1 MNARNAFN
9 VPFSMIQLEFDNAGL
24 YNTAAGEVGKTFV
37 STELGDGGS
46 DNARLFAIAKKGL
59 HNYLVHARIL

>member
-24 YNTAAGEVGKTFV
+24 YNTAAEEVGTTFM
-37 STELGDGGS
+37 STELGGGGS
-46 DNARLFAIAKKGL
+46 DIARLFAIAKKGL
-59 HNYLVHARIL
+59 RNYLNQTRI